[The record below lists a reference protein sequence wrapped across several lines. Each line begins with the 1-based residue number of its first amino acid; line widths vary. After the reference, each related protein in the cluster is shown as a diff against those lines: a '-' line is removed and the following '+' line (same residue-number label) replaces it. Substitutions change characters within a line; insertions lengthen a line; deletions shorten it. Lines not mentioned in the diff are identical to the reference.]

1 MPILCYCL
9 RNKMLKNNKSNR
21 YNLKNYFA
29 ISAFNTESSHKIKIK
44 MNQTIIFE
52 EELTKNKEHQLKIS
66 NHFDFE
72 KPGLNTIE
80 IIWNGEHDCENKFI
94 KIYKIVINDQYIAP
108 HSVMITPIPNE
119 YIKNLLSTDEGSILY
134 KKQLLNPGHHHGW
147 YGTYKFKFLLDK
159 HQIKNGE
166 QESLIASSGIMLD
179 TVYTDVNITSHF
191 KKANKR

>member
-1 MPILCYCL
+1 
-9 RNKMLKNNKSNR
+9 
-21 YNLKNYFA
+21 
-29 ISAFNTESSHKIKIK
+29 

-80 IIWNGEHDCENKFI
+80 IIWDGEHDCENKFI

-159 HQIKNGE
+159 HQKQNILARFTPTLKLKTNF
-166 QESLIASSGIMLD
+166 SICHNNL
-179 TVYTDVNITSHF
+179 TKNITMILLIM
-191 KKANKR
+191 